1 MPKVVK
7 FTLYGITWE
16 FMGVNGKIYVNHGNV
31 NIWFYLKVVSES
43 CKPGFVSKF

>member
-16 FMGVNGKIYVNHGNV
+16 FMGVNGKIYANHGDV
-31 NIWFYLKVVSES
+31 NI
-43 CKPGFVSKF
+43 

>member
-16 FMGVNGKIYVNHGNV
+16 FMGVNGKIYANYGNV
-31 NIWFYLKVVSES
+31 NI
-43 CKPGFVSKF
+43 

>member
-7 FTLYGITWE
+7 FTFYGITWE
-16 FMGVNGKIYVNHGNV
+16 LMGVNGKIYVNHGNM
-31 NIWFYLKVVSES
+31 NIKIYLKVVSES

>member
-16 FMGVNGKIYVNHGNV
+16 LMVVNGKIYVNHGNM
-31 NIWFYLKVVSES
+31 NI
-43 CKPGFVSKF
+43 